1 MCVAAQV
8 FNRLYNDALA
18 RIDRLKELRQRVRRA
33 QPLRYIQFTRASAS
47 PYTGLD
53 PWACVATISE

>member
-8 FNRLYNDALA
+8 FNRLYQDALA

-33 QPLRYIQFTRASAS
+33 QPLRYIYIRFTRASAS

-53 PWACVATISE
+53 P